1 MELQRITK
9 RNITKI
15 TGLPISDLLGKKPVG
30 DVRLKK
36 LQRQQTSGSE
46 DLLVRGNPQL
56 TMGRST
62 PIKVVDAYF
71 DNKERKV
78 GGKSEF

>member
-1 MELQRITK
+1 MELQRIT
-9 RNITKI
+9 RHNITKT
-15 TGLPISDLLGKKPVG
+15 TGLPISDLLEKKPIEN
-30 DVRLKK
+30 VRLKK

-46 DLLVRGNPQL
+46 DLLIRGNPQL

-62 PIKVVDAYF
+62 AMEVVDAYF

-78 GGKSEF
+78 DGKSES